1 MSLLTIA
8 QIDSIVRGGTTGS
21 LTSTQLS
28 DAHHAVLFARDPAHL
43 GEEPHLRCE
52 VDPCGLDDDRLVE
65 IESVLWIESDRR
77 QRQAVPAP
85 ALRLA
90 A

>member
-8 QIDSIVRGGTTGS
+8 QIDSIARDGSVRT
-21 LTSTQLS
+21 LTDGQLS

-52 VDPCGLDDDRLVE
+52 VDACGVDDDRLVE
-65 IESVLWIESDRR
+65 IEGVLWAESARR
-77 QRQAVPAP
+77 NETAP
-85 ALRLA
+85 AVEMRLA

>member
-8 QIDSIVRGGTTGS
+8 QIDNIVKQGGLGALS
-21 LTSTQLS
+21 ATQLS

-52 VDPCGLDDDRLVE
+52 VDACGIHDDRLVD
-65 IESVLWIESDRR
+65 IESVLWIESDARER
-77 QRQAVPAP
+77 AP
-85 ALRLA
+85 KTQPLRMA

>member
-8 QIDSIVRGGTTGS
+8 QIDTLVKQDRLATLSGV
-21 LTSTQLS
+21 QLS

-52 VDPCGLDDDRLVE
+52 VDACGIDDDRLVA

-77 QRQAVPAP
+77 RNAAIMPP
-85 ALRLA
+85 LRMA